1 VSVRRTRLAAP
12 GPVEVPPAVLEAI
25 ARPPLHHRTEAFATL
40 LATARAALAE
50 LMGVPGDDVAIL
62 SGSGTTAFEAA
73 FLSVVPAGAPVA
85 AVHAGKFGRRWAS
98 LARRHGHEVVE
109 IEAPWGDTPAPERIA
124 EALAGGPE
132 PAAVTLVHSE
142 TSTGTLHDVEAQ
154 AAAVRE
160 VAPQARIV
168 VDAVTSLA
176 VSRLDPRGWGLDA
189 VVAGSQK
196 GVMLPPGLGFAWL
209 SERVRAAPP
218 DPLRTFSLDLH
229 AELPAQAAGRP
240 GTTPAV
246 GLIAG
251 LAAVAPLLL
260 ADGLP
265 ALWAER
271 ARRAAALLAAGEA
284 AGCRRFS
291 HRPSPAVAAL
301 RVPAGVSAP
310 AVVDAMARRGVRI
323 AGGQDATR
331 PFLIRP
337 SALGWLDDVDV
348 LGIAATLEAALREA
362 GAEAPHGASVV
373 AAARAL
379 EPGGEGSDQATVAS
393 AT

>member
-1 VSVRRTRLAAP
+1 MSLRKTRLAAP

-25 ARPPLHHRTEAFATL
+25 ARPPLHHRTEAFAAL
-40 LATARAALAE
+40 LQQARGALAT

-73 FLSVVPAGAPVA
+73 FLSTLPAGAPVA

-109 IEAPWGDTPAPERIA
+109 VEAPWGDTPSPERIA
-124 EALAGGPE
+124 DALAGRDDL
-132 PAAVTLVHSE
+132 AAATLVHSE
-142 TSTGTLHDVEAQ
+142 TSTGTLHDVAAH
-154 AAAVRE
+154 AAAVRA
-160 VAPQARIV
+160 VAPEARIV

-176 VSRLDPRGWGLDA
+176 VSELDPRGWGLDA

-209 SERVRAAPP
+209 SERVRATPP
-218 DPLRTFSLDLH
+218 APLRTFSLDLH
-229 AELPAQAAGRP
+229 AELPAQASGRP
-240 GTTPAV
+240 TTTPAV

-251 LAAVAPLLL
+251 LAAAAPLLL
-260 ADGLP
+260 QDGLP
-265 ALWAER
+265 ALWDAR
-271 ARRAAALLAAGEA
+271 ARRSEALLAAGEA

-291 HRPSPAVAAL
+291 RRPSPAVAAL
-301 RVPAGVSAP
+301 RVPAGVDAP
-310 AVVDAMARRGVRI
+310 AVVAVMARRGVRI
-323 AGGQDATR
+323 AGGQDATK

-348 LGIAATLEAALREA
+348 LGIAATLEAALREV
-362 GAEAPHGASVV
+362 GAEVPHGASVA
-373 AAARAL
+373 AAARVLDAL
-379 EPGGEGSDQATVAS
+379 DASDQATVAS

>member
-1 VSVRRTRLAAP
+1 MSIRKTRLAAP

-25 ARPPLHHRTEAFATL
+25 ARPPLHHRTEAFAAL
-40 LATARAALAE
+40 LQRARSALAT

-73 FLSVVPAGAPVA
+73 FLSAVPAGGPVA

-98 LARRHGHEVVE
+98 LARRHGHEVVDV
-109 IEAPWGDTPAPERIA
+109 EAPWGEIVAPDRIA
-124 EALAGGPE
+124 DVLAGRDDLV
-132 PAAVTLVHSE
+132 AVTLVHSE
-142 TSTGTLHDVEAQ
+142 TSTGTLHDVAAQ
-154 AAAVRE
+154 AAAVRA
-160 VAPQARIV
+160 VAPDARIL

-176 VSRLDPRGWGLDA
+176 VSELDPRGWGLDA

-209 SERVRAAPP
+209 SPRVRAGPP
-218 DPLRTFSLDLH
+218 DPLRTFVLDLH

-240 GTTPAV
+240 TTTPAV

-251 LAAVAPLLL
+251 LAAAAPLLL
-260 ADGLP
+260 DAGLP
-265 ALWAER
+265 ALWSER
-271 ARRAAALLAAGEA
+271 ARRSEALLAAGEA

-291 HRPSPAVAAL
+291 RRPSPAVAAL
-301 RVPAGVSAP
+301 RVPAGVAAP
-310 AVVDAMARRGVRI
+310 DVVAAMAGRGVRI
-323 AGGQDATR
+323 AGGQDDTK
-331 PFLIRP
+331 PYLIRP

-348 LGIAATLEAALREA
+348 LGVAATIEAALRDA
-362 GAEAPHGASVV
+362 GADVPRGSATA
-373 AAARAL
+373 AAARVL
-379 EPGGEGSDQATVAS
+379 DGGDAIGQATVAS